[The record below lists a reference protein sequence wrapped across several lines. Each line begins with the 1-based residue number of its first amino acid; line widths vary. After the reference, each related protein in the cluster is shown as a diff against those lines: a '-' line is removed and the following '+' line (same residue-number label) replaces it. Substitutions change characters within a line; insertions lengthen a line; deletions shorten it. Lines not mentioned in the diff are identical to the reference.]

1 MATGNRV
8 KSSGSKAGE
17 NFGKGLKNLCYFLT
31 ILFCTL
37 RACDV
42 IDWPWFLVMSPIFIS
57 WIIGIVALVVAGLLA
72 VSLVNGDGDK

>member
-8 KSSGSKAGE
+8 KSTGSKAVE
-17 NFGKGLKNLCYFLT
+17 NFGKGLKSLCYFLT
-31 ILFCTL
+31 ILFCAL

-57 WIIGIVALVVAGLLA
+57 WIITIAVLVIAGLLA

>member
-8 KSSGSKAGE
+8 KFSGSKAGE

-42 IDWPWFLVMSPIFIS
+42 IDWPWFLVMSQIFIS
-57 WIIGIVALVVAGLLA
+57 WIITIAALVIAGLLA

>member
-8 KSSGSKAGE
+8 KSTRSKAGE
-17 NFGKGLKNLCYFLT
+17 NFGKGLNNLCYFLT
-31 ILFCTL
+31 MLFCTL
-37 RACDV
+37 RACDI

-57 WIIGIVALVVAGLLA
+57 WIIGIAALVIAGLLA

>member
-1 MATGNRV
+1 MSTGNRV
-8 KSSGSKAGE
+8 KSTGSKTGE
-17 NFGKGLKNLCYFLT
+17 SFGQGLKNICYFLT
-31 ILFCTL
+31 MLFCTL

-57 WIIGIVALVVAGLLA
+57 WIITIAALVIAGLLA

>member
-8 KSSGSKAGE
+8 KSTGSKTGE
-17 NFGKGLKNLCYFLT
+17 NFGKGLKNLCCFLT
-31 ILFCTL
+31 MLFCTL

-42 IDWPWFLVMSPIFIS
+42 IDWPWFLVMSPIFIL
-57 WIIGIVALVVAGLLA
+57 WIITIAALVIAGLLA

>member
-1 MATGNRV
+1 MSTGNRV
-8 KSSGSKAGE
+8 KSTGSKTGE
-17 NFGKGLKNLCYFLT
+17 SFGKGLKNICDFLT
-31 ILFCTL
+31 MLFCTL

-57 WIIGIVALVVAGLLA
+57 WIITIAALVIAGLLA